1 MRIVSINTYLFG
13 STGTIMNNLSQAARS
28 AGMEAW
34 VAAQADFRKR
44 VEPDKYTLQI
54 GSVVG
59 LHQSMLLNQLF
70 GRGGTYNHFA
80 TVSFLKKLS
89 KIKPD
94 ILHLHNIHISY
105 LNFPL
110 LFEWI
115 KEQKNLRVIWTLH
128 DCWSFTGHCPHFII
142 SNCNRWK
149 SNCYQCPSLNT
160 YPKSFIDDSKY
171 MYSLKK
177 KCFLGVKNLTFVT
190 PSHWLKERVK
200 ESFLKNYPVK
210 TINNGINQEIFLPRK
225 SDFKKKHNIENKKM
239 LLGVSFDWGYKKG
252 LDTIIELSKILDSS
266 YQIVLVGINRQ
277 ENQAIPKNII
287 TIPRT
292 NNQIELAQIYT
303 AADVFINPTRE
314 DTFPTVNIESLA
326 CGTPVVTFNVGGS
339 AEIIDKNCGIS
350 VNAGD
355 YSGFLQAIQYIV
367 QSDNYTVQSCQN
379 RAKKFTLDKFTQN
392 YLNLYMS

>member
-1 MRIVSINTYLFG
+1 M
-13 STGTIMNNLSQAARS
+13 
-28 AGMEAW
+28 
-34 VAAQADFRKR
+34 
-44 VEPDKYTLQI
+44 
-54 GSVVG
+54 
-59 LHQSMLLNQLF
+59 
-70 GRGGTYNHFA
+70 
-80 TVSFLKKLS
+80 
-89 KIKPD
+89 
-94 ILHLHNIHISY
+94 
-105 LNFPL
+105 
-110 LFEWI
+110 
-115 KEQKNLRVIWTLH
+115 
-128 DCWSFTGHCPHFII
+128 
-142 SNCNRWK
+142 
-149 SNCYQCPSLNT
+149 
-160 YPKSFIDDSKY
+160 
-171 MYSLKK
+171 
-177 KCFLGVKNLTFVT
+177 
-190 PSHWLKERVK
+190 
-200 ESFLKNYPVK
+200 K
-210 TINNGINQEIFLPRK
+210 TINNAINQEIFLPRK